1 MMITASASHAALAF
15 TAKTGTTEK
24 AATLA
29 RGYGSVTPQ
38 QVQDINQQVQVI
50 DQKLLKVLADAASQR
65 NGAAAGAE
73 AHDPNAPVLRKADEQ
88 LLVRAALKHATATG
102 TAQVRWTPEA
112 AMAMLAM
119 QLSELVTTENSRSL
133 SSQLELVKQR
143 LAQRAATAAELSEAI
158 RLAQAL
164 VELLMGDVDAAEG
177 ELAAAVEALKQAEAE
192 VARLEQAL
200 ADAPAEEQ
208 EAIRA
213 ELEAAKGKLADAQT
227 AVGSATQALSDAAEA
242 LDKAMGDL
250 EGFKGEADKL
260 DPNGS
265 VSARGDEKALTNAA
279 LLSELLAMLQE
290 IIGKANDA
298 KLEADTI
305 LVQQVL
311 KLREAEN
318 LRRSQEYQ
326 EEVAKA
332 EAAQKKM
339 GCIGKIIGW
348 VVTVVAVVAAP
359 FTGGASMALAGIG
372 LALAIGEELGLNIMG
387 KIMEPIMKLV
397 MELVKAVGNVMGDV
411 LTKLGVSSAFADKIK
426 DVLGVI
432 AVAAMIIAAVV
443 LTKRVAGTVAVQQ
456 LAKAVTRAVSEAI
469 SKALPQMLKTAARSV
484 AQTADDVAK
493 AISKTASKAIGA
505 NADNMATRAGY
516 AMKAS
521 HTLQFANQ
529 TSQGIGAI
537 VIADMYVNISKLM
550 AEIELGLADS
560 QIFRDLLQKL
570 LEYFMQTNNLV
581 ADLFQ
586 QMTNAHESEYET
598 AQFVTSHI
606 RGSAA

>member
-1 MMITASASHAALAF
+1 MIINASVSPKLLAF
-15 TAKTGTTEK
+15 TPKTPTHDH
-24 AATLA
+24 AAELA
-29 RGYGSVTPQ
+29 ARFGAVPFQ
-38 QVQDINQQVQVI
+38 KVEEI
-50 DQKLLKVLADAASQR
+50 DRKVLELLADAARERS
-65 NGAAAGAE
+65 GADAATE
-73 AHDPNAPVLRKADEQ
+73 ARDPSAPQLRKADVQ
-88 LLVRAALKHATATG
+88 RLVRAALQHAQTTG
-102 TAQVRWTPEA
+102 NSQARMTPEA
-112 AMAMLAM
+112 AMTLLAM
-119 QLSELVTTENSRSL
+119 QLSELITTENSRSL

-143 LAQRAATAAELSEAI
+143 LAQRAASAAELSEAI

-164 VELLMGDVDAAEG
+164 VESVMADVGAAEG
-177 ELAAAVEALKQAEAE
+177 ELAAAMEALKQAEAE

-213 ELEAAKGKLADAQT
+213 QLEAAKGKVADAQLTVESATKALADAVET
-227 AVGSATQALSDAAEA
+227 
-242 LDKAMGDL
+242 LDKAMADL

-279 LLSELLAMLQE
+279 LLGELLARLQE

-298 KLEADTI
+298 KLEADTLLI
-305 LVQQVL
+305 QQVL

-318 LRRSQEYQ
+318 MRRSQEYQ
-326 EEVAKA
+326 EEVARA

-339 GCIGKIIGW
+339 GCLGKIIGW
-348 VVTVVAVVAAP
+348 VVTVVAVVASP

-372 LALAIGEELGLNIMG
+372 LALAIGEEFGLNVMG

-469 SKALPQMLKTAARSV
+469 SKALPQMLKAAARTV

-493 AISKTASKAIGA
+493 SISKTASKAIGA
-505 NADNMATRAGY
+505 NADNMATRASY

-550 AEIELGLADS
+550 AEIELGLADA
-560 QIFRDLLQKL
+560 QIFRDLIQKI

-586 QMTNAHESEYET
+586 QMTNANESEYET
-598 AQFVTSHI
+598 ARFVTAHI

>member
-1 MMITASASHAALAF
+1 MIINASVGPKLLAF
-15 TAKTGTTEK
+15 TPKTHTHDH
-24 AATLA
+24 AAELA
-29 RGYGSVTPQ
+29 ARFGAVPFQ
-38 QVQDINQQVQVI
+38 KVEEI
-50 DQKLLKVLADAASQR
+50 DRKVLELLADAARERS
-65 NGAAAGAE
+65 GADAATE
-73 AHDPNAPVLRKADEQ
+73 ARDPSAPQLRKADVQ
-88 LLVRAALKHATATG
+88 RLVRAALQHAQTTG
-102 TAQVRWTPEA
+102 NSQARMTPEA
-112 AMAMLAM
+112 AMTLLAM
-119 QLSELVTTENSRSL
+119 QLSELITTENSRSL

-143 LAQRAATAAELSEAI
+143 LAQRAASAAELSEAI

-164 VELLMGDVDAAEG
+164 VESVMADVGAAEG
-177 ELAAAVEALKQAEAE
+177 ELAAAMEALKQAEAE

-208 EAIRA
+208 EALRA
-213 ELEAAKGKLADAQT
+213 QLEAAKGKVADAQLTVESATKALADAVET
-227 AVGSATQALSDAAEA
+227 
-242 LDKAMGDL
+242 LDKAMADL

-279 LLSELLAMLQE
+279 LLGELLARLQE

-298 KLEADTI
+298 KLEADTLLI
-305 LVQQVL
+305 QQVL

-318 LRRSQEYQ
+318 MRRSQEYQ
-326 EEVAKA
+326 EEVARA

-339 GCIGKIIGW
+339 GCLGKIIGW
-348 VVTVVAVVAAP
+348 VVTVVAVVASP

-372 LALAIGEELGLNIMG
+372 LALAIGEEFGLNVMG

-469 SKALPQMLKTAARSV
+469 SKALPQMLKAAARSV

-493 AISKTASKAIGA
+493 SISKNLAKVVGQDADTLAIRSGQAIKAATA
-505 NADNMATRAGY
+505 
-516 AMKAS
+516 
-521 HTLQFANQ
+521 LQFANQ
-529 TSQGIGAI
+529 AGQGVGN
-537 VIADMYVNISKLM
+537 VIIANMYINISKLM

-560 QIFRDLLQKL
+560 QIFRDLLQKI
-570 LEYFMQTNNLV
+570 LEYFMQTTNLV
-581 ADLFQ
+581 NDLFQ
-586 QMTNAHESEYET
+586 QMTNVQESEHE
-598 AQFVTSHI
+598 AARFVTSHI